1 VKRTGYVFLI
11 LICAVVGIILYYVFN
26 PVKALALVL
35 PSFDEISYVHFDIK
49 NDSAHVKV
57 FVIVKN
63 NQPYKLQIDTFF
75 FKIGLAGTELLQEKV
90 PVHLGLSKYKSDTLQ
105 VPLHFSISKVKRILA
120 NIRDQDSTELKT
132 DIYLVY
138 NTFVG
143 QKRFDYSNKKTI
155 QVPIPPE
162 VKVLKVQQTDYHLG
176 RSTAKANIK
185 VQIINQGKYVD
196 LKLNDIR
203 YSLRIKNTLSS
214 NGMLKEPVNIKPGT
228 SMIVNIPA
236 IINLDHPLKTAWLV
250 ALDKDNSKYTLNLRS
265 NVKVNNF
272 KEINII
278 PMEVNAVGVMEL
290 KK

>member
-1 VKRTGYVFLI
+1 VKRTGYVFII
-11 LICAVVGIILYYVFN
+11 LICLVLGIIFYYVIN

-57 FVIVKN
+57 YVIVKN

-75 FKIGLAGTELLQEKV
+75 FKIGLAGTQLVEEKI
-90 PVHLGLSKYKSDTLQ
+90 PIHLGLSKYNSDTLE
-105 VPLHFSISKVKRILA
+105 VPLHFSISKVKRIIA
-120 NIRDQDSTELKT
+120 NIQEQDSTELRT

-138 NTFVG
+138 NTFIG
-143 QKRFDYSNKKTI
+143 AKKFTYTSKKTI
-155 QVPIPPE
+155 GVPIPPE
-162 VKVLKVQQTDYHLG
+162 IKVLKVEQTDYRLG
-176 RSTAKANIK
+176 RSTSKANIQ
-185 VQIINQGKYVD
+185 VQIINKGKYID

-203 YSLRIKNTLSS
+203 YNLQIKNTLSS
-214 NGMLKEPVNIKPGT
+214 RGMLRESVNIKPGT

-250 ALDKDNSKYTLNLRS
+250 ALDKDRSKYNLNLRS
-265 NVKVNNF
+265 NVRVNNF
-272 KEINII
+272 KEMNII
-278 PMEVNAVGVMEL
+278 PMEVNAVGIMEL